1 MARLKLDDFPPAVR
15 ARITE
20 ILDAQNNHR
29 GARDPEPQQAEA
41 LVAKVQGADVLGAD
55 APRLRVTITRRAPR
69 ELDGDNLVG
78 GCKQLR
84 DSIAELLGRKGDA
97 EKDGIVW
104 EYRQEK
110 GEKMTVITIEEIE
123 NDADK

>member
-29 GARDPEPQQAEA
+29 GQAHAEPQPAEA
-41 LVAKVQGADVLGAD
+41 LVGKVQGADVLDAD
-55 APRLRVTITRRAPR
+55 SPRLRVTITRRSQRP
-69 ELDGDNLVG
+69 LDDDNFIG

-84 DSIAELLGRKGDA
+84 DAIAELLGRKGDA
-97 EKDGIVW
+97 EKDGLEW
-104 EYRQEK
+104 EYRQER
-110 GEKMTVITIEEIE
+110 GAAATIIEIEEIG
-123 NDADK
+123 K